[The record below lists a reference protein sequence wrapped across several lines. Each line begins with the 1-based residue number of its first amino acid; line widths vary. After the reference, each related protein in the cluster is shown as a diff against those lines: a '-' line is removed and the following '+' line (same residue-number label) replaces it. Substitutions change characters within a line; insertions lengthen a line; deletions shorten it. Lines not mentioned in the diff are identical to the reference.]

1 LRRWSPIIYQK
12 LATLGGNFFR
22 IEWIFFVALY
32 NFRHLELNPLPR
44 RLLNESQALVT
55 GASSGIGREI
65 ALQLATAGAHV
76 LAVARRQNRLDD
88 LVTEF
93 HSRRDSQPKSKTGAN
108 DKAGSIT
115 PISGDLTI
123 ESDRKRWADW
133 CQTNW
138 GGLDILVNNAGSGAI
153 GRFDTSSP
161 ERVRKLMEVDFFG
174 PVELTRVCLPLLKQR
189 SKSNRPVIV
198 MVGSVLAH
206 RAVPL
211 KSEYCAA
218 KFALRGWAESLRC
231 ELAGERIEVL
241 QIDPSTTRSEFFD
254 SLIDTPTGAK
264 SESIGS
270 MSPQRVATLTI
281 RAIERS
287 KRRMVLS
294 VGGRLLVSASRWF
307 PGIVDRILSR

>member
-1 LRRWSPIIYQK
+1 MSFRK
-12 LATLGGNFFR
+12 LANRRSRSFR
-22 IEWIFFVALY
+22 IEWTLFVALY
-32 NFRHLELNPLPR
+32 NFCPLELKPLPR
-44 RLLNESQALVT
+44 RRLNESHALVT

-65 ALQLATAGAHV
+65 ALQLAASGVHV
-76 LAVARRQNRLDD
+76 LAVARRQDRLED
-88 LVTEF
+88 LVAEF
-93 HSRRDSQPKSKTGAN
+93 RKGLEPTDGRKTGH
-108 DKAGSIT
+108 KLSHKSGSI
-115 PISGDLTI
+115 ISSAGDITI
-123 ESDRKRWADW
+123 AADRQRWADW
-133 CQTNW
+133 CQSNW

-189 SKSNRPVIV
+189 STMSRPAIV

-231 ELAGERIEVL
+231 ELAGQRIDVL
-241 QIDPSTTRSEFFD
+241 QIDPSTTRSEFLD
-254 SLIDTPTGAK
+254 SLIDTPAGTT

-270 MSPQRVATLTI
+270 MSPQRVATLII
-281 RAIERS
+281 RAIESS
-287 KRRMVLS
+287 KRRLVLS

-307 PGIVDRILSR
+307 PGIVDRILSK

>member
-1 LRRWSPIIYQK
+1 MRRWTIVAYKKQ
-12 LATLGGNFFR
+12 ATFGSNFFR
-22 IEWIFFVALY
+22 IDWIFFVALY
-32 NFRHLELNPLPR
+32 NFCLLELNPLPFR
-44 RLLNESQALVT
+44 RLNESQSLVT

-65 ALQLATAGAHV
+65 ALQLAIAGGHV

-88 LVTEF
+88 LVDEF
-93 HSRRDSQPKSKTGAN
+93 HSRRGTQSKHQSRASH
-108 DKAGSIT
+108 KLGSII
-115 PISGDLTI
+115 PMSGDLTI
-123 ESDRKRWADW
+123 ERDRHRWADW
-133 CQTNW
+133 CQANW
-138 GGLDILVNNAGSGAI
+138 GGLDILINNAGSGAI

-174 PVELTRVCLPLLKQR
+174 PVELTRACLPLLKQR
-189 SKSNRPVIV
+189 SKTNRPAIV

-231 ELAGERIEVL
+231 ELASERIEVL

-254 SLIDTPTGAK
+254 SLIDTPAGTK

>member
-1 LRRWSPIIYQK
+1 
-12 LATLGGNFFR
+12 
-22 IEWIFFVALY
+22 
-32 NFRHLELNPLPR
+32 LPR
-44 RLLNESQALVT
+44 RRLNESHALVT

-65 ALQLATAGAHV
+65 ALQLAAAGVHV
-76 LAVARRQNRLDD
+76 LAVARRQDRLED
-88 LVTEF
+88 LVSEF
-93 HSRRDSQPKSKTGAN
+93 REGLDLKPGNKS
-108 DKAGSIT
+108 GSIV
-115 PISGDLTI
+115 SSVGDITI
-123 ESDRKRWADW
+123 AADRQRWADW
-133 CQTNW
+133 CQSNW

-174 PVELTRVCLPLLKQR
+174 PVELTRACLPLLKQR
-189 SKSNRPVIV
+189 STISRPAIV
-198 MVGSVLAH
+198 MIGSVLAH

-231 ELAGERIEVL
+231 ELAGQRIDVL
-241 QIDPSTTRSEFFD
+241 QIDPSTTRSEFLD
-254 SLIDTPTGAK
+254 SLIDTPAGTT

-270 MSPQRVATLTI
+270 MSPQRVATLII

-287 KRRMVLS
+287 KRRLVLS

-307 PGIVDRILSR
+307 PGIVDRILSK